1 MTLKKL
7 TDKNLDNNLKELVA
21 GEREILAEI
30 ILHII
35 EVDCR
40 KLHLKFGYASLFEY
54 LTQHIG
60 YANGSAQRR
69 IDAARLAMVV
79 PKVVGDLESGDLNLS
94 QVSLLQKSIRA
105 VQSDSKIEVDQKTKE
120 DLVDLLSN
128 KSFAESE
135 VLVSQR
141 LDITPMETTKTTNQK
156 NESVRLEVTLNKSQ
170 WDKLLKMRELLSN
183 TLPGGSSWGQVLE
196 VAADKV
202 IKLKDKSQGKQSS
215 STKQSTQAA
224 QPTRNTDTPAELQNG
239 SEKKSDNQNP
249 ESSPPPPPSSQ
260 VRQYIPISI
269 QRQVFQRD
277 KCCQYIDKVTGR
289 KCESKWHLQI
299 DHRQPVWAN
308 GTSQLE
314 NLRLLCA
321 GHNQEIYRW
330 QANITRH
337 H

>member
-7 TDKNLDNNLKELVA
+7 TDQNLDKNLKELVS

-35 EVDCR
+35 EVDYR
-40 KLHLKFGYASLFEY
+40 KLYLKLGYASLFEY

-105 VQSDSKIEVDQKTKE
+105 VQSDSKTKVDQKTKE
-120 DLVDLLSN
+120 ELVDLLSN
-128 KSFAESE
+128 KSFTESE
-135 VLVSQR
+135 VLVAQA
-141 LDITPMETTKTTNQK
+141 LDITPMETTKITNQK
-156 NESVRLEVTLNKSQ
+156 DESVRLQVTLNKAQ

-183 TLPGGSSWGQVLE
+183 TLPGGSNWDQVLE
-196 VAADKV
+196 CAADKV
-202 IKLKDKSQGKQSS
+202 IKLKDKAAR
-215 STKQSTQAA
+215 STRIA
-224 QPTRNTDTPAELQNG
+224 NTSVALQKG
-239 SEKKSDNQNP
+239 PEQKSDNQNP
-249 ESSPPPPPSSQ
+249 EPPPPSSTQ
-260 VRQYIPISI
+260 PRQHIPISI
-269 QRQVFQRD
+269 QRKVFQRD
-277 KCCQYIDKVTGR
+277 QCCQYLNKITGK

-299 DHRQPVWAN
+299 DHIQPVWAN
-308 GTSQLE
+308 GTNKLE

-330 QANITRH
+330 QSNITRH
-337 H
+337 Q